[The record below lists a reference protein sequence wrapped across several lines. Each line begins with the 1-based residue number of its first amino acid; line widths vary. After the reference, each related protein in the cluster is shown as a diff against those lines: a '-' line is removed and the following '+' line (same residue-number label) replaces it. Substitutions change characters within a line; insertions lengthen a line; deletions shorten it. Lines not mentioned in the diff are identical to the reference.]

1 MGLLESITDED
12 ILKNHDPYDYDNDGI
27 SGRVNWWQG
36 DQKSKG
42 IIGRFGHRAS
52 TPNIKIQSSL
62 AFMNDIGISNP
73 LAINEYGDC
82 TKLQI
87 ECINMPHGIQE
98 DLGKYE
104 TTLEVLDKIDFYL
117 SSLSPPKR
125 RDVSNKE
132 VLKGKEVFYK
142 SGCVSC
148 HVPKYVS
155 SKQA

>member
-1 MGLLESITDED
+1 
-12 ILKNHDPYDYDNDGI
+12 
-27 SGRVNWWQG
+27 
-36 DQKSKG
+36 
-42 IIGRFGHRAS
+42 
-52 TPNIKIQSSL
+52 
-62 AFMNDIGISNP
+62 MNDIGISNP

-148 HVPKYVS
+148 HVPKYVT
-155 SKQA
+155 SKQAKASFLAYQLIWPYTDLLLHDMGDGLADKK